1 MNFDKL
7 SPKVRAM
14 YDPPHKTAAIFSHI
28 NQLTRLDEWE
38 SPRDNAKL
46 WKARAVKLAALRAI
60 IQAFDDTVDMHHEVM
75 NSREGYDYDRYEAQC
90 EDWEASI
97 DMIDNLDN
105 ALGCVWDNL
114 GYETQKNV
122 ANPKPLKANRYA
134 DGTEA
139 K

>member
-1 MNFDKL
+1 MNNDKL
-7 SPKVRAM
+7 SPKAKTM
-14 YDPPHKTAAIFSHI
+14 YKRNPVLSFNLS
-28 NQLTRLDEWE
+28 RLDEWE

-46 WKARAVKLAALRAI
+46 WKARAVKLQALRAI
-60 IQAFDDTVDMHHEVM
+60 VQAYDDNVCEHMSLSHQIDSEEHDWDRLYTHE
-75 NSREGYDYDRYEAQC
+75 S
-90 EDWEASI
+90 DWEASI